1 MQKGAA
7 IFGDLD
13 QLKSNDTM
21 QKTVDWSL
29 QRREENK

>member
-21 QKTVDWSL
+21 QKTVDCSPR
-29 QRREENK
+29 QREEKE